1 MPTSPAAPVFGID
14 LGTSNS
20 AIACLLPGAT
30 EPRLLAIPQSG
41 GPGATVA
48 PDLLPSFFYH
58 PRPDEVATLGAA
70 PIPGTWARAAA
81 ARTPGRVTH
90 AAKSW
95 LCHRRADRTRPILP
109 WGSDEVP
116 PEERLSPLGAS
127 TALLRHLWQ
136 AAAAALPAGAPAPGV
151 VLTVPASFA
160 PDAQEL
166 TLAAAREAGLP
177 ADTRLLEEPQA
188 VFYDWLARHED
199 GSALDQ
205 LIERHGEDGTLHLL
219 VCDLGGGTS
228 DFSLFTARRAAAPGE
243 LPALERIAVGEHL
256 LLGGDNLDLA
266 LAHALE
272 ARLAG
277 PALSPAAWGRLVAAA
292 RDLKEDALSAA
303 PGDER
308 PRTVA
313 LAAEG
318 ASLFAAARQVSLAPA
333 EVRAL
338 VLDGFFPECPADAVP
353 ARAAPGLRELGLPY
367 ATDSAIT
374 RHLAA
379 FVRDRPVHAL
389 LCNGGTLFPAL
400 LRERL
405 RTLLSAWKGRPVVEL
420 HNPHPAHAVA
430 RGAAWF
436 GARLAQGGG
445 ARIAHH
451 TARSYWIEAGARGGT
466 PMRLCLLP
474 RGTPLDTSVTLA
486 PPGLSARVNQPV
498 VFRLSFRTRE
508 DPPPAAGDLSP
519 AQPDD
524 EALPPLTALLQIPP
538 GAPLPPNGL
547 LPVRLEAV
555 TNALGLLRIRCLPRS
570 AAPGYPAA
578 WDLAF
583 QLRPSEADPASGS
596 NVAGSAD
603 DLSPTSD
610 AANAP
615 SALPALDR
623 ALRETFAPPA
633 SGSGARPPATASPAP
648 HDDPRRLPARLETLA
663 GQPRADWSP
672 ALLRGLWPALA
683 ATLTKRG
690 RGPAHEAAWL
700 GLAGYCLRPGFGWPH
715 DEARVAELWRLR
727 ALGLAFP
734 RDAAVVTQAFI
745 LWRRVAA
752 GLSAAQQAEL
762 WEKWRHPLRS
772 ADAPPELVRAAAS
785 LERLP
790 QNTRRE
796 LLARLLERLPRL
808 PAAQLEPWIWALGR
822 LLARVPLCG
831 DPATVLPPDCLPPVL
846 ETLTKLKPGI
856 HTPVAAAALVQAL
869 RCTGERSLD
878 ASPEVQAAARALLA
892 RWDATPAQL
901 ERISAPLVPDAT
913 VWQQLAG
920 DRLPPGLHLSR
931 S

>member
-1 MPTSPAAPVFGID
+1 MPPASSSPTVLGID
-14 LGTSNS
+14 LGTSNC
-20 AIACLLPGAT
+20 AVAWLPPDAVEPALLN
-30 EPRLLAIPQSG
+30 LPQSG
-41 GPGATVA
+41 GPGVTVS
-48 PDLLPSFFYH
+48 PDLLPSFLYH
-58 PRPDEVATLGAA
+58 PRPDETAALGSA
-70 PIPGTWARAAA
+70 PVPGVWARAAA

-95 LCHRRADRTRPILP
+95 LCHRRADRTRPVLP

-116 PEERLSPLGAS
+116 AGERLSPLAAS
-127 TALLRHLWQ
+127 ALLLRHLWQ
-136 AAAAALPAGAPAPGV
+136 AATAALPAGSPPAGV

-199 GSALDQ
+199 GSALDE
-205 LIERHGEDGTLHLL
+205 LIARHGEDGTLHLL

-228 DFSLFTARRAAAPGE
+228 DFSLFTARRATSPGG
-243 LPALERIAVGEHL
+243 LPALKRIAVGEHL

-277 PALSPAAWGRLVAAA
+277 PALSPSAWGRLVAAA

-333 EVRAL
+333 DVRAL
-338 VLDGFFPECPADAVP
+338 VLDGFFPECPAEAVP

-367 ATDSAIT
+367 AADSAIT

-379 FVRDRPVHAL
+379 FVRGRPVHAL

-405 RTLLSAWKGRPVVEL
+405 RSLLSTWKNRPVVEL

-436 GARLAQGGG
+436 GARLARGG

-451 TARSYWIEAGARGGT
+451 TARSYWIEAGARGGV
-466 PMRLCLLP
+466 PAQLCLLP
-474 RGTPLDTSVTLA
+474 RGTPLDIPVSLA

-498 VFRLSFRTRE
+498 VFRLSARTRD
-508 DPPPAAGDLSP
+508 DPPPAAGDLRL

-555 TNALGLLRIRCLPRS
+555 TNALGLLRVRCLPL
-570 AAPGYPAA
+570 APAPGYPAA

-583 QLRPSEADPASGS
+583 QLRPVEAAAPDIAESPGDPSS
-596 NVAGSAD
+596 
-603 DLSPTSD
+603 
-610 AANAP
+610 P
-615 SALPALDR
+615 SAAAEFPPALPELDR
-623 ALRETFAPPA
+623 TIRETFTPAAPV
-633 SGSGARPPATASPAP
+633 STSAP
-648 HDDPRRLPARLETLA
+648 SDADARRLPARLETLA
-663 GQPRADWSP
+663 GQPRADWNP

-690 RGPAHEAAWL
+690 RSPAHEAAWL

-734 RDAAVVTQAFI
+734 RDAAVATQAFI

-762 WEKWRHPLRS
+762 WEKWQHPLRS
-772 ADAPPELVRAAAS
+772 ADAPPELIRAAAS

-790 QNTRRE
+790 PATRRE
-796 LLARLLERLPRL
+796 LLARLLDRIPRL
-808 PAAQLEPWIWALGR
+808 PAAQLEPWLWALGR

-846 ETLTKLKPGI
+846 ETLKKLKPGI
-856 HTPVAAAALVQAL
+856 HTPVAAAALVQAV

-878 ASPEVQAAARALLA
+878 ASSEVQAAARALLT
-892 RWDATPAQL
+892 RWEATPAQL
-901 ERISAPLVPDAT
+901 ERISAPLTPDAT

-920 DRLPPGLHLSR
+920 DRLPPGLHLAR
-931 S
+931 T